1 MAYKVRT
8 AFHSNCMM
16 MSTSIISGAIMSS
29 ESHAILEESNITSET
44 LDSTLDNGER
54 WLQIVLLTGF
64 VAVLAIEAWLIIQA
78 VQVWL

>member
-1 MAYKVRT
+1 
-8 AFHSNCMM
+8 MM